1 MDAHCYFAMGLF
13 IIQGFIG
20 LGLVYQ
26 ALYFAQLIVFQ
37 GGGRF
42 QSFTEVRAFPAQ
54 SIRLSLL
61 RFAHRQSK
69 LHRLPLVPL
78 WKTIS

>member
-26 ALYFAQLIVFQ
+26 AFVLRSANC
-37 GGGRF
+37 
-42 QSFTEVRAFPAQ
+42 FPMRW
-54 SIRLSLL
+54 SLSKP
-61 RFAHRQSK
+61 R
-69 LHRLPLVPL
+69 
-78 WKTIS
+78 